1 MKFANINLWTIDLY
15 QKIVNRHLLKIVY
28 TFLKKY
34 IFYGALRM
42 SGHNKWS
49 QIKHKKAKED
59 GKKAKA
65 FTRLIK
71 EITVCARSGGGDP
84 AFNPALRFLLE
95 QARAINMPLDNAT
108 RAIKRGTGELPG
120 VHYEPFTYEGY
131 AKHGIAV
138 MIETLSDNKNRTVAE
153 LRHIFSSHGCHLGE
167 AGAVSWLFDHCG
179 AIHLAGNTSEDK
191 LLETLIDFDIID
203 IKTHEHETVIL
214 CQTKS
219 LDAIRNVLKEN
230 HYSVESAQFE
240 WVAKNS
246 IALEQK
252 ELDEV
257 VEFLSELEEHDDVQN
272 IYTTLG

>member
-1 MKFANINLWTIDLY
+1 
-15 QKIVNRHLLKIVY
+15 
-28 TFLKKY
+28 
-34 IFYGALRM
+34 M

-71 EITVCARSGGGDP
+71 EITVCARNGGGDP

-120 VHYEPFTYEGY
+120 VNYEHFTYEGY
-131 AKHGIAV
+131 AKYGIAV
-138 MIETLSDNKNRTVAE
+138 MVDTLSDNKNRTVAE
-153 LRHIFSSHGCHLGE
+153 LRHIFSSHGCHLAE
-167 AGAVSWLFDHCG
+167 AGSVSWLFNHCG
-179 AIHLAGNTSEDK
+179 TVRIVGIVSEDS
-191 LLETLIDFDIID
+191 LLNILINFDVID
-203 IKTHEHETVIL
+203 IKHEEEDTVVL
-214 CQTKS
+214 CTTKS
-219 LDAIRNVLKEN
+219 LDSVCNVLKEQK
-230 HYSVESAQFE
+230 YTVKSAQFE
-240 WVAKNS
+240 WIAKSS
-246 IALEQK
+246 IHLDQK

-272 IYTTLG
+272 VYTTLE

>member
-1 MKFANINLWTIDLY
+1 
-15 QKIVNRHLLKIVY
+15 
-28 TFLKKY
+28 
-34 IFYGALRM
+34 M

-71 EITVCARSGGGDP
+71 EITVCARNGGGDA

-120 VHYEPFTYEGY
+120 VHYEQFTYEGY

-138 MIETLSDNKNRTVAE
+138 MVDTLSDNKNRTVAE
-153 LRHIFSSHGCHLGE
+153 LRHIFSSYGCHLAE
-167 AGAVSWLFDHCG
+167 SGAVSWLFDYCG
-179 AIHLAGNTSEDK
+179 AIHISSIISEDT

-203 IKTHEHETVIL
+203 IKHHEQETIIL
-214 CQTKS
+214 CSPKA
-219 LDAIRNVLKEN
+219 LDTVCTFLKDQKYAIA
-230 HYSVESAQFE
+230 SAQFE
-240 WVAKNS
+240 WIAKNS
-246 IALEQK
+246 IALDEK
-252 ELDEV
+252 ELNEV

-272 IYTTLG
+272 VYTTLE

>member
-1 MKFANINLWTIDLY
+1 
-15 QKIVNRHLLKIVY
+15 
-28 TFLKKY
+28 
-34 IFYGALRM
+34 M

-71 EITVCARSGGGDP
+71 EITVCARTGGGDP

-120 VHYEPFTYEGY
+120 AHYEHFTYEGY

-138 MIETLSDNKNRTVAE
+138 MIDTLSDNKNRTVAE

-167 AGAVSWLFDHCG
+167 SGAVSWLFDHCG
-179 AIHLAGNTSEDK
+179 AVHVEGSVSEDQ
-191 LLETLIDFDIID
+191 LLETLIDFDLID
-203 IKTHEHETVIL
+203 IKKHEDETVVL
-214 CQTKS
+214 CSTKS
-219 LDAIRNVLKEN
+219 LDAICSKLKEQK
-230 HYSVESAQFE
+230 YTITAAQFE

-246 IALEQK
+246 IPLEQK

-272 IYTTLG
+272 VYTTLG